1 MGRSGETPVFAP
13 AHAESPTN
21 LTHHTERY
29 PTGKFKSSWS
39 TATLPDGRVVLEGLE
54 RFFYPSGRP
63 MWTVN
68 FHNGEKTGEER
79 YQREDGTLIWLK
91 TWNADGTWTW
101 QTYNATGKLTAAS
114 HWRNKTLLGS
124 DVPDTTSD
132 KRPNS
137 DNLPEPDGL

>member
-1 MGRSGETPVFAP
+1 MSNETTT
-13 AHAESPTN
+13 STR

-63 MWTVN
+63 LWTVN
-68 FHNGEKTGEER
+68 FRDGEKTGEER

-91 TWNADGTWTW
+91 TYSTDGTWTW
-101 QTYNATGKLTAAS
+101 QNYDTTGHLTATS
-114 HWRNKTLLGS
+114 HWRNKTLLNS
-124 DVPDTTSD
+124 DAPDTTPD
-132 KRPNS
+132 KQPHT
-137 DNLPEPDGL
+137 DKLPEPDGL